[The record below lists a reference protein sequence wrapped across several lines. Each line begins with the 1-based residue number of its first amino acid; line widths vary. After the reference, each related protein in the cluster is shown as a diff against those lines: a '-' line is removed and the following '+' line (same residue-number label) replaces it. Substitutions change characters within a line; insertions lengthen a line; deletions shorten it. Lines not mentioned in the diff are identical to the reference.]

1 MNFFRQEK
9 NIKLTVEKL
18 KKLCYNEH
26 AILVCSLFCFWRCF
40 MKAAIYIRV
49 STDAQFEEGYSVDAQ
64 KEQLT
69 GYCISKGIKKYDY
82 YIDGG
87 WSGSNIERP
96 EMERLMKDV
105 KDGKISH
112 VIVYKLDRLSRS
124 QKDTLDLIEDLFM
137 PNNVDF
143 VSLTESLDT
152 STPMGRAMIGILAAF
167 AQLERENIRMRTR
180 MGMNE
185 RVKDG
190 YWMGGGRVPFGYDY
204 DKNQGILV
212 PNKDA
217 EKVRRIYDLYIQGY
231 SPQNIAN
238 MLGLKYDKLAI
249 QILKRKSNYGI
260 IEYNGVEYQGRHE
273 PIISKEIYDKAM
285 NAMIDRSITRTS
297 TSDYLLTGLVYCG
310 KCGAKMRYQK
320 WGNKGSKLVCYSQQS
335 SKPYLVKDKDCEQP
349 KLWVDEVE
357 DIVIKRLLS
366 LKEERREMTP
376 VDYNSSAI
384 ELLTYQKEEI
394 EKKIK
399 RLYNLY
405 SESTDELLLE
415 TINENKIHL
424 EKINNKL
431 KNELKQQNIIAMRRT
446 IKDAVDNL
454 DSQWDYMTQKEKQA
468 LVRTLVSKVIIIDE
482 MVKVELAI

>member
-1 MNFFRQEK
+1 
-9 NIKLTVEKL
+9 
-18 KKLCYNEH
+18 
-26 AILVCSLFCFWRCF
+26 

-49 STDAQFEEGYSVDAQ
+49 STDAQFEEGYSVEAQ

-69 GYCISKGIKKYDY
+69 AYCVSKGMKNYDY

-96 EMERLMKDV
+96 EMEHLIKDV

-124 QKDTLDLIEDLFM
+124 QKDTLYLIEDLFM

-190 YWMGGGRVPFGYDY
+190 YWMGGGRIPYGYDY
-204 DKNQGILV
+204 DKSRGILV

-217 EKVRRIYDLYIQGY
+217 DKVRKIYDLYIKGY
-231 SPQNIAN
+231 STQSIAN
-238 MLGLKYDKLAI
+238 MLGLKYDKLAT
-249 QILKRKSNYGI
+249 QILKRKSNYGV
-260 IEYNGVEYQGRHE
+260 IEYNGVEYKGRHE

-285 NAMIDRSITRTS
+285 SAMIDRSITRTS
-297 TSDYLLTGLVYCG
+297 SSDYLLTGLVYCG
-310 KCGAKMRYQK
+310 GCGAKMRYQK
-320 WGNKGSKLVCYSQQS
+320 WGAKGSKLVCYSQQK
-335 SKPYLVKDKDCEQP
+335 SKSYLIKDENCNQP
-349 KLWVDEVE
+349 KLWSDEVE
-357 DIVIKRLLS
+357 NIVIKRLLG
-366 LKEERREMTP
+366 LKEERREMTTA
-376 VDYNSSAI
+376 DYNESAL
-384 ELLTYQKEEI
+384 ELLTCQKEEI

-405 SESTDELLLE
+405 SESTDELLLD
-415 TINENKIHL
+415 TINENKEQL
-424 EKINNKL
+424 CKINKKL
-431 KNELKQQNIIAMRRT
+431 KKEMEQRNILSMRKT
-446 IKDAVDNL
+446 IKDTVDNL
-454 DSQWDYMTQKEKQA
+454 SAQWDYMTQKEKQT
-468 LVRTLVSKVIIIDE
+468 LVRTLVSKVVITGE
-482 MVKVELAI
+482 AVRVELTI

>member
-1 MNFFRQEK
+1 
-9 NIKLTVEKL
+9 
-18 KKLCYNEH
+18 
-26 AILVCSLFCFWRCF
+26 

-69 GYCISKGIKKYDY
+69 AYCVSKGIKNYDY

-96 EMERLMKDV
+96 EMERLMTDV
-105 KDGKISH
+105 KEGKISH

-124 QKDTLDLIEDLFM
+124 QKDTLYLIEDVFM

-152 STPMGRAMIGILAAF
+152 ATPIGRTMIGILAAF
-167 AQLERENIRMRTR
+167 AQLERETIRMRTR

-185 RVKDG
+185 RVKEG
-190 YWMGGGRVPFGYDY
+190 YWMGGGRIPYGYDY
-204 DKNQGILV
+204 DKTQGILV

-217 EKVRRIYDLYIQGY
+217 EKVRKIYDLYIQGY

-238 MLGLKYDKLAI
+238 MLGLKYDKLAT

-273 PIISKEIYDKAM
+273 PIISKDIYDRAM
-285 NAMIDRSITRTS
+285 NEMINRSITRTS

-320 WGNKGSKLVCYSQQS
+320 WGKKGAKLVCYSQQS
-335 SKPYLVKDKDCEQP
+335 SKPYLIKNENCDQD
-349 KLWVDEVE
+349 KLWGDEVE
-357 DIVIKRLLS
+357 NIVIHRLLN
-366 LKEERREMTP
+366 LKEERKEMS
-376 VDYNSSAI
+376 VSDYNSSAL
-384 ELLTYQKEEI
+384 ELLTYQKEEV
-394 EKKIK
+394 ERKIK
-399 RLYNLY
+399 KLYNLY
-405 SESTDELLLE
+405 SESDDELLLE
-415 TINENKIHL
+415 TINENKSYL
-424 EKINNKL
+424 SKINRKL
-431 KNELKQQNIIAMRRT
+431 NNEIKQRNVIMMRRT
-446 IKDAVDNL
+446 VKDAIDNL
-454 DSQWDYMTQKEKQA
+454 DSQWDYMTQKEKQI
-468 LVRTLVSKVIIIDE
+468 LVRTLVRKVIVTGESIKI
-482 MVKVELAI
+482 ELSI

>member
-1 MNFFRQEK
+1 
-9 NIKLTVEKL
+9 
-18 KKLCYNEH
+18 
-26 AILVCSLFCFWRCF
+26 

-69 GYCISKGIKKYDY
+69 AYCISKGIKNYNY

-96 EMERLMKDV
+96 EMERLIKDV
-105 KDGKISH
+105 KEGKISH
-112 VIVYKLDRLSRS
+112 VVVYKLDRLSRS
-124 QKDTLDLIEDLFM
+124 QKDTLYLIEDVFM

-152 STPMGRAMIGILAAF
+152 STPIGRTMIGILAAF
-167 AQLERENIRMRTR
+167 AQLERETIRMRTK

-185 RVKDG
+185 RVKEG
-190 YWMGGGRVPFGYDY
+190 YWMGGGRIPFGYDY

-217 EKVRRIYDLYIQGY
+217 EKVKKIYNLYIQGY

-238 MLGLKYDKLAI
+238 MVGLKYEKLAV

-297 TSDYLLTGLVYCG
+297 TTDYLLTGLVYCG
-310 KCGAKMRYQK
+310 NCGAKMRYQK
-320 WGNKGSKLVCYSQQS
+320 WGKKGCKLICYSQQS
-335 SKPYLVKDKDCEQP
+335 SKPYLIKDENCNQI
-349 KLWVDEVE
+349 KLWADDVE
-357 DIVIKRLLS
+357 NVVIKRLLS
-366 LKEERREMTP
+366 LKEEKREMAP
-376 VDYNSSAI
+376 LDYNESAI
-384 ELLTYQKEEI
+384 SLLTYQKDEI

-399 RLYNLY
+399 KLYNLY
-405 SESTDELLLE
+405 SESTDDLLLE
-415 TINENKIHL
+415 TINENKLQL
-424 EKINNKL
+424 EKINIKL
-431 KNELKQQNIIAMRRT
+431 ANEMKQRNIVAARQTM
-446 IKDAVDNL
+446 KDAVDNL
-454 DSQWDYMTQKEKQA
+454 DSQWEYMTQKEKQ
-468 LVRTLVSKVIIIDE
+468 LLIRTLINKVVITDE
-482 MVKVELAI
+482 TVRIELSI